1 MFGVVNLFWTFV
13 IIGSVAVITIKL
25 RAEIKNDI

>member
-1 MFGVVNLFWTFV
+1 MFGVVDLLWTLV

-25 RAEIKNDI
+25 RTEIKNDI